1 MLKAK
6 APDVMLSQSISEN
19 WKILFMRYASQIAGM
34 IFQTRSKAF
43 QHTAG
48 GRNLP
53 CFGCDCGRI
62 LESAGILLLRQ
73 ECEARRRLLAEGE
86 LGRRSVRLRNR
97 KYTMPGD
104 SYILERNIQN
114 RAGFPRRRPVCH
126 TSPAWHA
133 PFFCYHKHIHSHSI
147 NSPYKQHAKKELI
160 QNEKRRN
167 L

>member
-1 MLKAK
+1 
-6 APDVMLSQSISEN
+6 
-19 WKILFMRYASQIAGM
+19 MRYASQIAGM

-86 LGRRSVRLRNR
+86 LAACPCGTKNPGAEYLGILIFWNGTSQTGQASPASVRESTFTN
-97 KYTMPGD
+97 
-104 SYILERNIQN
+104 
-114 RAGFPRRRPVCH
+114 
-126 TSPAWHA
+126 
-133 PFFCYHKHIHSHSI
+133 
-147 NSPYKQHAKKELI
+147 
-160 QNEKRRN
+160 
-167 L
+167 

>member
-1 MLKAK
+1 
-6 APDVMLSQSISEN
+6 
-19 WKILFMRYASQIAGM
+19 MRYASQIAGM

-73 ECEARRRLLAEGE
+73 GCEAQRRLLAEGE
-86 LGRRSVRLRNR
+86 LGRRSVRLRQR
-97 KYTMPGD
+97 KCRMPVD

-126 TSPAWHA
+126 TSPA
-133 PFFCYHKHIHSHSI
+133 
-147 NSPYKQHAKKELI
+147 
-160 QNEKRRN
+160 
-167 L
+167 